1 MKVDT
6 GLTIKNHLT
15 ERHSEIDDFRERV
28 HTTFGA
34 PLKRTV
40 LHKEKNVELT
50 VTSNWQKHV
59 HKLDLNKSVG
69 KLSRLE
75 GDPRHIKLYNR
86 RKETS
91 PVGDPLFGLSMHI
104 IRKKPWMA

>member
-1 MKVDT
+1 MFPYTSVILYKRHLKYYSVKVDT

-50 VTSNWQKHV
+50 VTSN
-59 HKLDLNKSVG
+59 
-69 KLSRLE
+69 
-75 GDPRHIKLYNR
+75 
-86 RKETS
+86 
-91 PVGDPLFGLSMHI
+91 
-104 IRKKPWMA
+104 